1 MAEASNFDKNWE
13 TKYVR
18 RRVPISCKASTR
30 ITALV
35 ELQIEMVDAGKI
47 PFFCA
52 SGSDCFE
59 ISSYRALE
67 SQLVGRTIDVD
78 CRPVPISGRYG
89 WQWLVVEVVAV
100 RTGHDLDVSDCVVVE
115 QRAVHVSVML
125 RIASKKLAQNGYMH
139 WLRWQ

>member
-13 TKYVR
+13 TKNVR

-78 CRPVPISGRYG
+78 CSPVTISGRYG

-100 RTGHDLDVSDCVVVE
+100 RTGHDLDVSDCAIIKEVP
-115 QRAVHVSVML
+115 VHVAVVL
-125 RIASKKLAQNGYMH
+125 HVASKQLAYDRFMH
-139 WLRWQ
+139 